1 VKTSYQY
8 NGNPKVVI
16 RSNYT
21 KTIVETIMV
30 IYIKIKSKIKKKNIR
45 VKMKNLQK
53 DEDIKFN
60 RLN

>member
-1 VKTSYQY
+1 MVVETLYQY
-8 NGNPKVVI
+8 HGNSKVVI

-21 KTIVETIMV
+21 KKIVETIMV
-30 IYIKIKSKIKKKNIR
+30 IYIKIKKKNIR